1 MFYSVAPP
9 RPYLS
14 WGFLRWLHL
23 SSVEYFRS
31 FQPVSGLRNW
41 YLAVGQ
47 AFGLS
52 KLFSLIHFIS
62 FYISKASNV
71 FSYSRLPVKS
81 IAVKC
86 MKSISFFCEDSGR
99 YLQYPPI
106 ISQTWIWSVCCAMLC
121 LFPIKMWW
129 FSLLPQRL
137 ASCFSGPSPARGM
150 VNMSELR
157 KITEVPFPF
166 PYSQFLGRCAFLVRR
181 VVAGLCSFALA
192 SLAADNIRFH

>member
-47 AFGLS
+47 ASGLS

-62 FYISKASNV
+62 FYISKASHV

-81 IAVKC
+81 IAIKC
-86 MKSISFFCEDSGR
+86 MKSISFFFVKIRVDTSNHQSDLNLKCKLCHAVPVPHQDVMVFSTPSGTCKLLFWPFTCTR
-99 YLQYPPI
+99 NGEHVRAEKDHWGS
-106 ISQTWIWSVCCAMLC
+106 ISISVFPVSWPLC
-121 LFPIKMWW
+121 LFGA
-129 FSLLPQRL
+129 Q
-137 ASCFSGPSPARGM
+137 GRG
-150 VNMSELR
+150 
-157 KITEVPFPF
+157 
-166 PYSQFLGRCAFLVRR
+166 
-181 VVAGLCSFALA
+181 
-192 SLAADNIRFH
+192 RFV